1 MDKIDAGYDSHG
13 NLDVLI
19 QSSST
24 SILLGEESLVSSPN
38 FGIILDGS
46 LNYKNLRRNKGKGLE
61 LNERGQECSKKM
73 AIDKEVYAGEVMG
86 GEVDDKWPNNIRMT

>member
-1 MDKIDAGYDSHG
+1 M
-13 NLDVLI
+13 
-19 QSSST
+19 
-24 SILLGEESLVSSPN
+24 
-38 FGIILDGS
+38 DGS

-86 GEVDDKWPNNIRMT
+86 GEVDDK